1 MQTGL
6 AAFDPHK
13 AVLPII
19 AVIGLI
25 PVLLYYRRSSRLFVL
40 GYILLILATVV
51 TNVENLFLGTVLNY
65 TEHYLGLMGS
75 GLAFLFA
82 AYVRRKQVLAD
93 DASGADPESTLED
106 GPDVAADGGRAEQ

>member
-6 AAFDPHK
+6 AALDPHK

-19 AVIGLI
+19 ALIGLI
-25 PVLLYYRRSSRLFVL
+25 PVLLYYRRSSRLFVV
-40 GYILLILATVV
+40 GYVLLILATVV

-65 TEHYLGLMGS
+65 AEHYLGLMGS
-75 GLAFLFA
+75 GLVFLLA

-93 DASGADPESTLED
+93 DGDGDGPEVGLED
-106 GPDVAADGGRAEQ
+106 GPDVVADGGRTEQ

>member
-6 AAFDPHK
+6 AALDPHK

-19 AVIGLI
+19 ALIGLV
-25 PVLLYYRRSSRLFVL
+25 PVLLRYRRSSRLFVV
-40 GYILLILATVV
+40 GYVLLVVATVV
-51 TNVENLFLGTVLNY
+51 TNVENLFLGTLLNY

-82 AYVRRKQVLAD
+82 AYVRRQQVLAD
-93 DASGADPESTLED
+93 DDSEGHDVDDD
-106 GPDVAADGGRAEQ
+106 GPEIAADGGKTEP